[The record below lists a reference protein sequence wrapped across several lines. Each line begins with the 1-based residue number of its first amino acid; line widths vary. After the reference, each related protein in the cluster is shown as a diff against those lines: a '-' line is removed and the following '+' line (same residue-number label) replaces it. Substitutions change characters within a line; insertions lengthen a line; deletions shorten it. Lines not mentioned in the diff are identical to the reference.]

1 MGRKFGLIVIILNPE
16 AMKRNLFI
24 LQKKFLYELI
34 LMLFFTACYEFSF
47 VNQPGSAEINSTFQ
61 VQISVY
67 TTDGDGQYYTPYFGI
82 KLPEGWQVDDS
93 VVFSYGTTIG
103 WFVYSDS
110 LSQAMSAIDPPQPG
124 YYWWVSQVI
133 DQVLYNYGDTYL
145 LNPVIHTGDL
155 SGNFSLDYMLGHDY
169 VYYGYGGLNFRRS
182 DGHSITVGLPDH
194 VVVTGNSDHGLGSLR
209 SAIAHVDFNG
219 TITFQMVN
227 PAPIVLESPLEISKN
242 ITIRGSDD
250 MPVVISGND
259 ECQVFIVREYYSP
272 KFEFIDIL
280 HGHGY
285 NGGGVEC
292 MEGSSPVFSNCS
304 FSGNSAV
311 QSGGG
316 IYAGY
321 GTNPVM
327 TDLVFSGNTANEG
340 GGVYLQYCGEASMH
354 NMVFT
359 DNAANYSGG
368 AVYSSS
374 NILEL
379 RDIMIGSNHSQYYG
393 GGLYLYNGE
402 VSAKNLSVVS
412 NTVDGP
418 EGAGGGIYTEYGSIV
433 LENSVISKNISNGRG
448 GGISFGYDSNPEFC
462 CTARCDIFDNEA
474 PDGSDLYAQTRVDV
488 VVDRFTV
495 LYPNYFHA
503 SPFENFTFDILH
515 GVNAQVDADMFISPR
530 GDNHNSGLSPDMPKK
545 TISGAL
551 SILSTQKQHTLYLDK
566 GEYSVNS
573 NGERFPVILP
583 DRVSLEGHPEFAT
596 VLDATGK
603 SEAIRISHANQVTIS
618 GLTITGASQRAVY
631 CDNSSP
637 SIRNVVISRNDGTGF
652 YCCNNSAP
660 VLNSVNINN
669 NLNGGVYCLNAS
681 IRVFNSGIGN
691 NKSYSGAGVYLSNS
705 GAYFRNVNIM
715 ENVTPGGWYSGTGG
729 GVYSINSDPVFIESA
744 ISNNVS
750 GKDGGGIYCAGSTLY
765 IAKSEINGNKGAVGG
780 GLFLD
785 QTEITLLNV
794 EVSGNSA
801 NMAGGAYIKQSEA
814 ELTNILVT
822 GNTAGAGA
830 GIYFRESEGLLKQV
844 TIAENV
850 AKVSG
855 GAIFNYRT
863 NLSLWNSVLW
873 GNPPEEIVHFSTSGS
888 PSQLGIYYSDVMD
901 GRDGI
906 DVHGPGVLDWGA
918 GSLDADPLFA
928 GSGPYPFSLAF
939 HSPCIDAGPRNPDW
953 LDLPPYDISGNERIL
968 DGDQNSLAIV
978 DMGAYE
984 FENNPVEPKHLIAG
998 TDGKSGFSVYP
1009 NPCRDVA
1016 FFSYTLSAESRINIV
1031 IYNQLGKQIA
1041 VLADAN
1047 QKAGQ
1052 YLVRWNSTEA
1062 GPGVYMYRI
1071 QAGETVVGGKL
1082 IKQ

>member
-1 MGRKFGLIVIILNPE
+1 
-16 AMKRNLFI
+16 MKKKLFI
-24 LQKKFLYELI
+24 LQKRYLYGLI
-34 LMLFFTACYEFSF
+34 LMLFLTACYEFSF
-47 VNQPGSAEINSTFQ
+47 VNQPGSAELNSTMQ

-67 TTDGDGQYYTPYFGI
+67 TTGGDGQYYTPYFGI
-82 KLPEGWQVDDS
+82 KLPEGWQVNDS
-93 VVFSYGTTIG
+93 IVFSYGTTIG
-103 WFVYSDS
+103 WFVYNDS
-110 LSQAMSAIDPPQPG
+110 LSQAMSAIEPPQPG
-124 YYWWVSQVI
+124 YYWWVSKAIEQVM
-133 DQVLYNYGDTYL
+133 YNYNDIYL
-145 LNPVIHTGDL
+145 FNPVIRTDDK

-182 DGHSITVGLPDH
+182 NGHSVTVGLPDH
-194 VVVTGNSDHGLGSLR
+194 VVVTGNNDHGLGSLR
-209 SAIAHVDFNG
+209 SAIAHVGFNG

-250 MPVVISGND
+250 MPVVISGNGQ
-259 ECQVFIVREYYSP
+259 CQVFIVRESYSP
-272 KFEFIDIL
+272 KFEFIDIVQ
-280 HGHGY
+280 GY
-285 NGGGVEC
+285 GYYGGGVEC

-311 QSGGG
+311 QCGGG

-321 GTNPVM
+321 NTNLVM
-327 TDLVFSGNTANEG
+327 TDLVFSGNSANEG
-340 GGVYLQYCGEASMH
+340 GGFYIQYSGNASLH

-359 DNAANYSGG
+359 DNNANYSGG
-368 AVYSSS
+368 AIYSSA
-374 NILEL
+374 NALEL
-379 RDIMIGSNHSQYYG
+379 RDILISSNHSQYHG

-402 VSAKNLSVVS
+402 VNAKNLTVVS
-412 NTVDGP
+412 NSVDAP
-418 EGAGGGIYTEYGSIV
+418 EGSGGGINCGYGSIR
-433 LENSVISKNISNGRG
+433 LENCAISNNISNGRG
-448 GGISFGYDSNPEFC
+448 GGIYFEYGSNTEFC

-474 PDGSDLYAQTRVDV
+474 PEGSDLYAQNLVDV

-495 LYPNYFHA
+495 LYPNYLHA

-515 GVNAQVDADMFISPR
+515 GVNAQVDADMYISPR
-530 GDNHNSGLSPDMPKK
+530 GDNHNSGLSPDLPKK

-566 GEYSVNS
+566 GEYSANS

-603 SEAIRISHANQVTIS
+603 SEAIRISHANQVNIS

-637 SIRNVVISRNDGTGF
+637 SIRNVVITRNNGTGF

-660 VLNSVNINN
+660 VLSNVNISRNM
-669 NLNGGVYCLNAS
+669 NGGIYCLNSS

-691 NKSYSGAGVYLSNS
+691 NKAYSGAGVYLSYSN
-705 GAYFRNVNIM
+705 AYFRNVNIM

-729 GVYSINSDPVFIESA
+729 GVYSFNSDPVFIESS
-744 ISNNVS
+744 INNNVS
-750 GKDGGGIYCAGSTLY
+750 GKDGGGIYCVGSTLY
-765 IAKSEINGNKGAVGG
+765 LAKTELKGNIGAVGG
-780 GLFLD
+780 GLYLD
-785 QTEITLLNV
+785 QAEITLLNV

-801 NMAGGAYIKQSEA
+801 NMAGGAYIKRSEA
-814 ELTNILVT
+814 ELTNVLVT

-830 GIYFRESEGLLKQV
+830 GIYFRESEGLLKQL

-888 PSQLGIYYSDVMD
+888 PSQLEIYYSDVM
-901 GRDGI
+901 GGQDGI

-918 GSLDADPLFA
+918 GSLDADPLFV
-928 GSGPYPFSLAF
+928 GSGPYPFSLAL
-939 HSPCIDAGPRNPDW
+939 HSPCIDAGPRDPDW
-953 LDLPPYDISGNERIL
+953 LDLPPYDIRGNKRIL

-984 FENNPVEPKHLIAG
+984 FENIPVEPKQIIAG
-998 TDGKSGFSVYP
+998 ADGESGFSVYP
-1009 NPCRDVA
+1009 NPCGDVT
-1016 FFSYTLSAESRINIV
+1016 FFSYTLPAESRINIV
-1031 IYNQLGKQIA
+1031 IYNQLGKQVA

-1052 YLVRWNSTEA
+1052 YLVRWYSPEA

-1071 QAGETVVGGKL
+1071 QAGKIITGGKL
-1082 IKQ
+1082 VKQ